1 MFSALNTNPLRKKA
15 KKGFRGYPVATI
27 AYYGPDDTRASK
39 VAVGI
44 VPGEGEDVEYMQKWF
59 SDSSDL
65 RRDRS
70 VIVEISDFLKAH
82 NAQSVVLADSI
93 MGCPH
98 EETVDYPEGEEC
110 PQCPFW
116 RGRDRFSGER
126 IQ

>member
-1 MFSALNTNPLRKKA
+1 MSQLNPNPLRKKA
-15 KKGFRGYPVATI
+15 KKGFRGYPIATI
-27 AYYGPDDTRASK
+27 AFYGPDDTRASK

-44 VPGEGEDVEYMQKWF
+44 ILAEDQDPEYMQKWF

-65 RRDRS
+65 RSDKN
-70 VIVEISDFLKAH
+70 VLVEISNYAKEH
-82 NAQSVVLADSI
+82 NALSIVLADRI

-98 EETVDYPEGEEC
+98 EEVVDYPEGEEC

-116 RGRDRFSGER
+116 NGRDRFSGEK